1 MSFTSAESRWT
12 DVYLVAAG
20 RAISV
25 CGDFLAATTLALVL
39 QQAGRGGLAVSGLML
54 AAALPLALL
63 TPFTGRLA
71 DRADSRTLLV
81 SVGLGQAAVCTVLA
95 FATHPVA
102 IIGLVALLAAGLA
115 ITQPTMQA
123 LLPRMVSRD
132 DLAKAGGITFTAA
145 QVGML
150 IAPAL
155 AGFLV
160 GQTGARIPLLLDA
173 ASYLALVGMALLIRT
188 RRNGSATAQAPAAVA
203 FRLRTDRSLT
213 VMTVA
218 IAAVV
223 AGVGAINVVEVFFI
237 RDTLGASATVFG
249 LVAASWTV
257 GSVLVTP
264 FFGRIP
270 QHRLTVR
277 VVIAA
282 LAGSCAAIL
291 AGAAVGTA
299 AWLVPLWIVGG
310 ACNGALNVG
319 MSVIIAGR
327 VPAEAHGR
335 AFATVTAVV
344 QGAGLLGYLIAGPL
358 IEQFDPRVLVAG
370 TGAAGLL
377 AALSCWPLAR
387 GSVGRV
393 PPDVASEGEPTEI
406 RDTVAS

>member
-1 MSFTSAESRWT
+1 M
-12 DVYLVAAG
+12 YLVAGG

-39 QQAGRGGLAVSGLML
+39 QQTGHGGLAVSGLML

-81 SVGLGQAAVCTVLA
+81 SVGLGQAVVCGVLA
-95 FATHPVA
+95 YVTHPVV
-102 IIGLVALLAAGLA
+102 IIALVALLAAGLA

-123 LLPRMVSRD
+123 LLPRMVARE
-132 DLAKAGGITFTAA
+132 DLAKAGGISLTAS

-150 IAPAL
+150 VAPAL

-160 GQTGARIPLLLDA
+160 GQTGPRVPLLLDA
-173 ASYLALVGMALLIRT
+173 VSYLALVGMALLIRT
-188 RRNGSATAQAPAAVA
+188 RRHGAATAAAADPVP
-203 FRLRTDRSLT
+203 FRLRADRSLT

-223 AGVGAINVVEVFFI
+223 AGVGAVNVFDVFFL
-237 RDTLGASATVFG
+237 RETLGAPATMFG
-249 LVAASWTV
+249 LVAAAWTV

-270 QHRLTVR
+270 QHRLTIR
-277 VVIAA
+277 VVLAV
-282 LAGSCAAIL
+282 LAGACAAIL
-291 AGAAVGTA
+291 AGATVGA
-299 AWLVPLWIVGG
+299 AGWLIPLWIFGG
-310 ACNGALNVG
+310 ACNGALNICITVIVG
-319 MSVIIAGR
+319 TR
-327 VPAEAHGR
+327 VPSEAHGR

-344 QGAGLLGYLIAGPL
+344 QGAGLLGYLMAGPL
-358 IEQFDPRVLVAG
+358 IEQVDPRVLVAG

-377 AALSCWPLAR
+377 AALACVPLVR
-387 GSVGRV
+387 R
-393 PPDVASEGEPTEI
+393 SESRSESLPQESF
-406 RDTVAS
+406 V

>member
-1 MSFTSAESRWT
+1 MSFTSVDSRWT
-12 DVYLVAAG
+12 DVYLVAGG

-39 QQAGRGGLAVSGLML
+39 QQTGHGGLAVSGLML

-81 SVGLGQAAVCTVLA
+81 SVGLGQAVVCAVLA
-95 FATHPVA
+95 YVTHPVV
-102 IIGLVALLAAGLA
+102 IIALVALLAAGLA
-115 ITQPTMQA
+115 VTQPTMQA
-123 LLPRMVSRD
+123 LLPRMVARE
-132 DLAKAGGITFTAA
+132 DLAKAGGISLTAS

-150 IAPAL
+150 VAPAL

-160 GQTGARIPLLLDA
+160 GQTGPRVPLLLDA
-173 ASYLALVGMALLIRT
+173 VSYLALVGMALLIRT
-188 RRNGSATAQAPAAVA
+188 RRHGAAAAAAADPVP
-203 FRLRTDRSLT
+203 FRLRADRSLT

-223 AGVGAINVVEVFFI
+223 AGVGAVNVFDVFFL
-237 RDTLGASATVFG
+237 RETLGASATMFG
-249 LVAASWTV
+249 LVAAAWTV

-270 QHRLTVR
+270 QHRLTIR
-277 VVIAA
+277 VVLAV
-282 LAGSCAAIL
+282 LAGACAAIL
-291 AGAAVGTA
+291 AGATVGA
-299 AWLVPLWIVGG
+299 AGWLIPLWIFGG
-310 ACNGALNVG
+310 ACNGALNICITVIVG
-319 MSVIIAGR
+319 TR

-335 AFATVTAVV
+335 AFATVTSVV
-344 QGAGLLGYLIAGPL
+344 QGAGLLGYLMAGPL

-377 AALSCWPLAR
+377 AALACVPLVR
-387 GSVGRV
+387 R
-393 PPDVASEGEPTEI
+393 SESRSESLPQESF
-406 RDTVAS
+406 A